1 MGFTVHRY
9 DTGLWAGDSLT
20 QLGWFSVAGG
30 MVDQINTQIGTTS
43 VADQRASIPSGGFS
57 TVGGVAAKIKGGA
70 VSVINRGVS
79 GWSSTEI
86 FADKASVV
94 ALRPSFIVLDI
105 GINDAT
111 LGTAPATFRSNLDG
125 TLDAYQAG
133 LPGVQILGVLPMVC
147 GELWT
152 HVGPA
157 FSGNGFDPAIDAII
171 AQAAAS
177 YTAHSVPFV
186 PLRPAALS
194 YIIANGPA
202 EPGASFGT
210 LVDSSQKHPLVPAG
224 QLWMCNQVMPY
235 VTVVP

>member
-30 MVDQINTQIGTTS
+30 MVDQINTQIGTTR

-111 LGTAPATFRSNLDG
+111 LG
-125 TLDAYQAG
+125 
-133 LPGVQILGVLPMVC
+133 
-147 GELWT
+147 
-152 HVGPA
+152 
-157 FSGNGFDPAIDAII
+157 
-171 AQAAAS
+171 
-177 YTAHSVPFV
+177 
-186 PLRPAALS
+186 
-194 YIIANGPA
+194 
-202 EPGASFGT
+202 
-210 LVDSSQKHPLVPAG
+210 
-224 QLWMCNQVMPY
+224 
-235 VTVVP
+235 